1 MFSKKFLALSGAVL
15 ASLLVLAPAAGAS
28 HDPAPV
34 TIRIE
39 GKTKTLL
46 ASTDVKTHS
55 GSITVGGAPKGAC
68 PAKSA
73 QGALDVA
80 TDHKWSGKWY
90 GKYDEYEIFTILGDH
105 ESGTKYFWE
114 IFVNNV
120 AATAGAC
127 EIKLKPGDRL
137 LFAAVSVKGVAYPT
151 ALIAPSHAVANQP
164 FKVKVVYYNAKGKA
178 KPLAG
183 AVVSVK
189 GHSAKTGSN
198 GTITLTGDSA
208 GTYSISESKSG
219 YVRAA
224 PVTVHV
230 TS

>member
-15 ASLLVLAPAAGAS
+15 ASLLALAPAAGAS

-46 ASTDVKTHS
+46 ASTDVKTHP

-137 LFAAVSVKGVAYPT
+137 LFAAVSVKGIAYPT

-219 YVRAA
+219 YVRAV

>member
-1 MFSKKFLALSGAVL
+1 MFTKKLLALSGAVL
-15 ASLLVLAPAAGAS
+15 VSLLALAPAAGAS

-46 ASTDVKTHS
+46 ATTDVKTHS

-80 TDHKWSGKWY
+80 TDHKWSGKWF

-120 AATAGAC
+120 AASAGAC
-127 EIKLKPGDRL
+127 EINLKPGDQL
-137 LFAAVSVKGVAYPT
+137 LFAAVSVKGIAYPT
-151 ALIAPSHAVANQP
+151 AVIAPSHAVANQP
-164 FKVKVVYYNAKGKA
+164 FKAKVVYYNAKGKA
-178 KPLAG
+178 KPLSG
-183 AVVSVK
+183 AVVSVQ
-189 GHSAKTGSN
+189 GHSAKTGSS
-198 GTITLTGDSA
+198 GTITLRPGSA
-208 GTYSISESKSG
+208 GTFVIDASKSG

-224 PVTVHV
+224 PVTLHV